1 MEGEFKIK
9 IFGKDGEYRTTVYG
23 DRMQCLSNV
32 QDGETFEEVSEV
44 DFGSLPIN
52 LADKREI
59 LIRALVVE
67 SFMGNIFDAD
77 ERSQERMA
85 RAVLV
90 MRQQGEPTTS
100 WKLNNNEVVTVTLEE
115 LEDVLVKA
123 SIETSNIWL
132 TVEK

>member
-23 DRMQCLSNV
+23 DRMQCLANV
-32 QDGETFEEVSEV
+32 QEGETFEEVSV
-44 DFGSLPIN
+44 VNFSSLPIK
-52 LADKREI
+52 LADKREV

-67 SFMGNIFDAD
+67 SFTGNIFDAD

-85 RAVLV
+85 RAILV
-90 MRQQGEPTTS
+90 MKQQGVPATS
-100 WKLNNNEVVTVTLEE
+100 WKLNNNEIVTVTVEE
-115 LEDVLVKA
+115 LEDALAKA
-123 SIETSNIWL
+123 SVETSNIWL

>member
-9 IFGKDGEYRTTVYG
+9 IFDKNGEYRTTVYG
-23 DRMQCLSNV
+23 DRVQCLVNV

-67 SFMGNIFDAD
+67 SFIGNIFDAD

-85 RAVLV
+85 RAILV
-90 MRQQGEPTTS
+90 MKQQGEPTTS
-100 WKLNNNEVVTVTLEE
+100 WKLTNNEIVTVTVEE

>member
-9 IFGKDGEYRTTVYG
+9 IFDKNGEYRTTVYG
-23 DRMQCLSNV
+23 DRVQCLANV

-52 LADKREI
+52 LVDKREV
-59 LIRALVVE
+59 LIRTLVVE

-85 RAVLV
+85 RAILV
-90 MRQQGEPTTS
+90 MRQQGVPTTS
-100 WKLNNNEVVTVTLEE
+100 WKLTNNEIVTVTIEE

-123 SIETSNIWL
+123 SVETSNIWL

>member
-9 IFGKDGEYRTTVYG
+9 IFGKDGEHRTTVYG
-23 DRMQCLSNV
+23 DRIQCLANV
-32 QDGETFEEVSEV
+32 QEGETFEEVSEV
-44 DFGSLPIN
+44 SFSSLPLN

-59 LIRALVVE
+59 LIQSLVVE
-67 SFMGNIFDAD
+67 SFAGNIFDAD

-85 RAVLV
+85 RAILV
-90 MRQQGEPTTS
+90 MRQEGVPTTS
-100 WKLNNNEVVTVTLEE
+100 WKLNNNEIVTVTVEE

-132 TVEK
+132 TTEK

>member
-9 IFGKDGEYRTTVYG
+9 IFGKYGEYRTTVYG
-23 DRMQCLSNV
+23 DRMQCLANV

-44 DFGSLPIN
+44 SFSSLPIK
-52 LADKREI
+52 LADKREV

-67 SFMGNIFDAD
+67 SSIGNIFDAD

-85 RAVLV
+85 RAILV
-90 MRQQGEPTTS
+90 MRQQGVPTTS
-100 WKLNNNEVVTVTLEE
+100 WKLNNNEIVTVTVEE

-123 SIETSNIWL
+123 SEETSNIWL

>member
-23 DRMQCLSNV
+23 DRMQCLANV

-44 DFGSLPIN
+44 SFTSLPIK
-52 LADKREI
+52 LADKREV
-59 LIRALVVE
+59 LIKALVVE
-67 SFMGNIFDAD
+67 SFTGNIFDAD

-90 MRQQGEPTTS
+90 MRQQGVPTTS
-100 WKLNNNEVVTVTLEE
+100 WKLNNNEIVTVTVDE

-123 SIETSNIWL
+123 SVETSNIWL